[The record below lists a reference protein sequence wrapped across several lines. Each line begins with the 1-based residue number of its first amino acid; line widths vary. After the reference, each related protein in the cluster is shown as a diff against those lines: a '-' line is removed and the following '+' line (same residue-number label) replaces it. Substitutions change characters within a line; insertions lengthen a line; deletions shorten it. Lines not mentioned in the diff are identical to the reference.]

1 MILSY
6 GEATVEIGFSVNGKL
21 LVENL
26 HTKSLIAQRH
36 IQDLMRSYDLQ
47 AHDLDITR
55 ELLDSVSSLRK
66 RYFQSQKERSL
77 AKEKSSKDRQLG
89 ELNEEISKL
98 NTEATLLKSPISDIE
113 KSSDKALLDAQ
124 KKKTL
129 TEMRNEVTKANAL
142 KKAATNKQE
151 ELDKTLA
158 KKKVFIDKKDSL

>member
-6 GEATVEIGFSVNGKL
+6 GEATVEVGFSVNGKL

-77 AKEKSSKDRQLG
+77 AKENSSKDRQLG

-124 KKKTL
+124 KKKL
-129 TEMRNEVTKANAL
+129 LL
-142 KKAATNKQE
+142 K
-151 ELDKTLA
+151 
-158 KKKVFIDKKDSL
+158 

>member
-26 HTKSLIAQRH
+26 HAKSLIAQRH

-89 ELNEEISKL
+89 ELNEEISQL